1 MSANWIFP
9 LTRQTFEAPC
19 TVEIGHTA
27 ESLFAHVVIDGDFEI
42 RPGDRVLVQ
51 NAPKETPFGYRITLA
66 RRATIIRAGLI
77 ERLWTQFCGNFE
89 LTELYDV
96 SFTNRRAL

>member
-1 MSANWIFP
+1 MTASWIFP
-9 LTRQTFEAPC
+9 LTRQTFQAPC

-27 ESLFAHVVIDGDFEI
+27 ESLFAHVEIEGDFDI

-51 NAPKETPFGYRITLA
+51 DAPTETPFGYRIAVA

-77 ERLWTQFCGNFE
+77 ERLWTRLCGQFE
-89 LTELYDV
+89 LNELYDV

>member
-1 MSANWIFP
+1 MNWLLPI
-9 LTRQTFEAPC
+9 TRQTFDAPC
-19 TVEIGHTA
+19 RVEIGHTA
-27 ESLFAHVVIDGDFEI
+27 ESLFAHVEIEGDFDI

-51 NAPKETPFGYRITLA
+51 NAPTETPFGYRVTIE

-77 ERLWTQFCGNFE
+77 ERLWARFLGNFE

>member
-9 LTRQTFEAPC
+9 LMRHTFEAPC

>member
-1 MSANWIFP
+1 MNWIFP
-9 LTRQTFEAPC
+9 LTRQTFQAPC

-27 ESLFAHVVIDGDFEI
+27 ESLFAHVEIEGDFEMH
-42 RPGDRVLVQ
+42 PGDRVLVLD
-51 NAPKETPFGYRITLA
+51 APTETPFGYRITVA

-77 ERLWTQFCGNFE
+77 ERLWTRLCGTFE
-89 LTELYDV
+89 LNELYDV

>member
-1 MSANWIFP
+1 MKPNWIVA

-27 ESLFAHVVIDGDFEI
+27 ESLFAHVEIEGDFEI
-42 RPGDRVLVQ
+42 RPGDRVLVL
-51 NAPKETPFGYRITLA
+51 NAPTETPFGYRIKVA

-77 ERLWTQFCGNFE
+77 ERLWTRLCGNFE